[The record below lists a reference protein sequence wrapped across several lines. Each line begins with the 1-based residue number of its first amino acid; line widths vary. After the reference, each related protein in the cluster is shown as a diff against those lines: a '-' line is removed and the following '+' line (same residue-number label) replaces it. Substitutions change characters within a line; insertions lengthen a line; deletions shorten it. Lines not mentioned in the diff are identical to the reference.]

1 MKALHRR
8 LDKVQRKLHERNS
21 PPPRLIQIL
30 KTPEGIKLLDGA
42 EPISADQVRKTDHLF
57 VIWEEPL
64 PEHIIKNRIITEAH
78 TAALEEEDARRDA
91 RKREAELGDT
101 TTKAT

>member
-1 MKALHRR
+1 MKSLDRR

-30 KTPEGIKLLDGA
+30 KTPEGIKLLDGT

-57 VIWEEPL
+57 VVWEEPL
-64 PEHIIKNRIITEAH
+64 PEHILKQRIITEAH
-78 TAALEEEDARRDA
+78 TAALEENASRDA
-91 RKREAELGDT
+91 QKREAELGNT
-101 TTKAT
+101 RTKAT